1 MALQL
6 ILYIWGSIL
15 LVLAVA
21 AYFIWA
27 IWIARYVEY
36 YGLKPAFFLSVWA
49 PFVDYRRAKV
59 IARKLGGA
67 PWFVRLFARMAWVG
81 LFFLLAG
88 GLSVLITL
96 WMQRS

>member
-1 MALQL
+1 MPLQIVLYVWGSGL
-6 ILYIWGSIL
+6 ILLG
-15 LVLAVA
+15 VA

-49 PFVDYRRAKV
+49 PLVDYHRAKV
-59 IARKLGGA
+59 IARKLGTA
-67 PWFVRLFARMAWVG
+67 PWFVRLFGRVTWVG

-88 GLSVLITL
+88 GLWVLITL